1 MDVDPK
7 TASPVIRLLMENK
20 SQPALEQEPVQGRRA
35 TPSGEDSQAG
45 DSDALTRLLRKRLER
60 YVSIMP
66 VVLVGDD
73 PDAVHDVRVW
83 SRRLQQS
90 LVALFPK
97 PRSGKVRKLRRT
109 LRRVR
114 RALGQWRN
122 CDVVLKLASKQ
133 QQRTRSREKKQ
144 AWGLVRDYLLQRRGD
159 QVARARKKLRRQDLA
174 DLVGRIEKLM
184 VQSGGQQETEAL
196 MARLCAGIEGA
207 WTKWQSSL
215 VQAVEAR
222 QRSDIHALRIASKT
236 LRYRIELLHDLGD
249 ANTQPLLEWLK
260 ELQEALGIWHDR
272 QVLYQAMAEAMAR
285 PEFLLRRPDVARK
298 LLIEME
304 KDYLRQETAINEIFR
319 LAAEHGGRKQMETW
333 IAKTPHETAPPD
345 RT

>member
-1 MDVDPK
+1 
-7 TASPVIRLLMENK
+7 MENK

-35 TPSGEDSQAG
+35 TPSGGGSQAG
-45 DSDALTRLLRKRLER
+45 GPDALTRLLRKRLEK
-60 YVSIMP
+60 YVSLMP

-97 PRSGKVRKLRRT
+97 PRPGKVRKLRRT

-133 QQRTRSREKKQ
+133 LRRTRSREKKQ
-144 AWGLVRDYLLQRRGD
+144 AWGLVRDYLLQERGD

-196 MARLCAGIEGA
+196 MARLRAGVEAA
-207 WTKWQSSL
+207 WTKWQFSL
-215 VQAVEAR
+215 AQAMEAR
-222 QRSDIHALRIASKT
+222 ERGDIHALRIASKT
-236 LRYRIELLHDLGD
+236 LRYRIELVHDLGD

-260 ELQEALGIWHDR
+260 ELQEALGIWNDR
-272 QVLYQAMAEAMAR
+272 QALYQAMADAMAR
-285 PEFLLRRPDVARK
+285 PEFLLRKPDIARM
-298 LLIEME
+298 LLTEME
-304 KDYLRQETAINEIFR
+304 KDHLRQETATNEILH

>member
-1 MDVDPK
+1 
-7 TASPVIRLLMENK
+7 MENK
-20 SQPALEQEPVQGRRA
+20 SQPALEQEPVQARRA
-35 TPSGEDSQAG
+35 APSGEGSQAG
-45 DSDALTRLLRKRLER
+45 DSNALTHLLRKRLER
-60 YVSIMP
+60 YVSLMP
-66 VVLVGDD
+66 LVLVGDD

-97 PRSGKVRKLRRT
+97 PRPGKVRKLRRT
-109 LRRVR
+109 LRQVR

-133 QQRTRSREKKQ
+133 QRRTRSREKKQ
-144 AWGLVRDYLLQRRGD
+144 AWGLVRDYLLQKRGD
-159 QVARARKKLRRQDLA
+159 QVAQARKKLRRQDLA
-174 DLVGRIEKLM
+174 DLVGRIEKLI
-184 VQSGGQQETEAL
+184 VQTGGQQETEAL
-196 MARLCAGIEGA
+196 MVRLRAGIEAA

-215 VQAVEAR
+215 AQAMEAR
-222 QRSDIHALRIASKT
+222 GRGDIHALRIASKA

-272 QVLYQAMAEAMAR
+272 QVLYQAMAEALAR
-285 PEFLLRRPDVARK
+285 PEFLLREPDAARM
-298 LLIEME
+298 LLIEIE
-304 KDYLRQETAINEIFR
+304 KDYLRQETATNEILH
-319 LAAEHGGRKQMETW
+319 LAAEHRGRKQMETW
-333 IAKTPHETAPPD
+333 IAKTPHEPVPPD

>member
-35 TPSGEDSQAG
+35 TPSGGGSQAG
-45 DSDALTRLLRKRLER
+45 GPDALTRLLRKRLEK
-60 YVSIMP
+60 YVSLMP

-97 PRSGKVRKLRRT
+97 PRPGKVRKLRRT

-133 QQRTRSREKKQ
+133 MRRTRSREKKQ
-144 AWGLVRDYLLQRRGD
+144 AWGLVRDYLLQERGD

-184 VQSGGQQETEAL
+184 VQSRRQQETEAL
-196 MARLCAGIEGA
+196 MALLRAGSEAA
-207 WTKWQSSL
+207 WTKWQFSL
-215 VQAVEAR
+215 AQAMEAR
-222 QRSDIHALRIASKT
+222 ERGDIHALRIASKT
-236 LRYRIELLHDLGD
+236 LRYRIELVHDLGD

-260 ELQEALGIWHDR
+260 ELQEALGIWNDR
-272 QVLYQAMAEAMAR
+272 QVLYQAMADAMAR
-285 PEFLLRRPDVARK
+285 PEFLLRKPDTARI
-298 LLIEME
+298 LLTEME
-304 KDYLRQETAINEIFR
+304 KDHLRQETATNEILH

-333 IAKTPHETAPPD
+333 IVKTAHETAPPD